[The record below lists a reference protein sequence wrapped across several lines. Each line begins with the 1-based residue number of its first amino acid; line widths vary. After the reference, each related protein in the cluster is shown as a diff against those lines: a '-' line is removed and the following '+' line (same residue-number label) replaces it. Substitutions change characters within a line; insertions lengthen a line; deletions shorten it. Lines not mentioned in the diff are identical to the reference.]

1 MDTCT
6 PAEALPIVSSFT
18 VQAEQQSEGHIL
30 VVLDWQVANADSV
43 EIFAGTKRVKLPI
56 TAGQTEYR
64 DQDPEEISYHLE
76 ARNKAGTVCKSVAAA
91 IVVFINQS
99 SAAVEIVLPPGAVP
113 FSPTSIDPDGYD
125 YQSCTVGST
134 WQFRQNGKIVGSY
147 TVTSD
152 KAGQEYIIK

>member
-6 PAEALPIVSSFT
+6 PAEALPTISSFT
-18 VQAEQQSEGHIL
+18 VEAEQQSEGHIL
-30 VVLDWQVANADSV
+30 VVIDWQVSNADSV

-76 ARNKAGTVCKSVAAA
+76 AHNKAGTVCRDVAAT

-99 SAAVEIVLPPGAVP
+99 SAVVDVVIPPGANP
-113 FSPTSIDPDGYD
+113 YSATSIDPDGYN
-125 YQSCTVGST
+125 YQSCTVGSM